1 MNERFRREGTGELIV
16 GVDRLDYSKG
26 LPQRIHSI
34 REFFARCPDKKK
46 AVSLLQI
53 AAPRREK
60 VTAYEKLSDEMDYL
74 SRKINGDLGDMHW
87 SPMSYIHCNVER
99 DDLPVIY
106 RNSIMNTRS
115 TCWLWR

>member
-1 MNERFRREGTGELIV
+1 
-16 GVDRLDYSKG
+16 
-26 LPQRIHSI
+26 
-34 REFFARCPDKKK
+34 
-46 AVSLLQI
+46 
-53 AAPRREK
+53 
-60 VTAYEKLSDEMDYL
+60 MDYL